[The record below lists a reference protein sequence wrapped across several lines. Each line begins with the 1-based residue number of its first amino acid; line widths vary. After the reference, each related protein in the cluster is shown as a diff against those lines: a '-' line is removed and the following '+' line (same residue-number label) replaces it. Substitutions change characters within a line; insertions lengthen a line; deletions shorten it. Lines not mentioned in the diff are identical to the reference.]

1 MVSTTIEII
10 YFTGGLSMLKKHI
23 SFALVALLSL
33 GMFYGCSKPAEAEA
47 GGSQPSAEAPAP
59 VGEVIEISY
68 GHGFMPETPHHKAA
82 LKFKEEVERKSN
94 GSVIVNLFPS
104 GQLGS
109 AREMFEGVQMG
120 TQEIALLPTARIS
133 GFAPELQLFDLPFLF
148 PSRTIAYDIMDGEV
162 GTALL
167 DALSAQSV
175 KGVAFYE
182 DGFKHFTSNKD
193 LSSLSAF
200 NGQKFRT
207 MESPIIMSQ
216 FKAVGAN
223 PVPIDFAELYNSLQL
238 GVVDGQEN
246 PLVTIDNMK
255 FYEVQK
261 YLLLSEHAY
270 LGHVLIFGDEWFN
283 SLPEDI
289 QKILYETGREVA
301 VWQRAEVQK
310 EETKYL
316 QNIKAFGTEILEL
329 SDEEREKMK
338 EATKDVHQEYVK
350 LFGDTLLKKV
360 YEITGQQ

>member
-1 MVSTTIEII
+1 
-10 YFTGGLSMLKKHI
+10 MLKKYI
-23 SFALVALLSL
+23 SLLFVALLSL
-33 GMFYGCSKPAEAEA
+33 GLMMGCSSPAETETS
-47 GGSQPSAEAPAP
+47 GNEAPAESP
-59 VGEVIEISY
+59 APTGEVIEISY

-82 LKFKEEVERKSN
+82 MKFKEEVEAKTN
-94 GSVIVNLFPS
+94 GQVIVNIFPS

-148 PSRTIAYDIMDGEV
+148 PDRETAYEIMDGEIGSELL
-162 GTALL
+162 GT
-167 DALSAQSV
+167 LSAQGV

-182 DGFKHFTSNKD
+182 DGFKHFTSNNEIGTLND
-193 LSSLSAF
+193 F

-216 FKAVGAN
+216 FKALGSN

-261 YLLLSEHAY
+261 NLLLSGHAY
-270 LGHVLIFGDEWFN
+270 LGHVLIYGDDWFN
-283 SLPEDI
+283 GLPEDI
-289 QKILYETGREVA
+289 QKILYDTGREIA
-301 VWQRAEVQK
+301 VWQRAEVQN
-310 EETKYL
+310 EESKYL
-316 QNIKAFGTEILEL
+316 ENIKSFGTNIVEL
-329 SDEEREKMK
+329 SAEEREKMK
-338 EATKDVHQEYVK
+338 AATKDVHQEYVK
-350 LFGDTLLKKV
+350 MFGDTLLNKV
-360 YEITGQQ
+360 YEATGQQ